1 MSENYELAQGLM
13 SMMDNDYET
22 MSRVS
27 QEMDNHELSGGD
39 SSRGRPQM
47 YCDCSYFLYDENDG
61 EEFTNKQVK
70 EGLFEY
76 NKHLLEAIARVLS
89 DS

>member
-1 MSENYELAQGLM
+1 MSENYALAQGLM

-47 YCDCSYFLYDENDG
+47 YCDCRCFLYDENDG